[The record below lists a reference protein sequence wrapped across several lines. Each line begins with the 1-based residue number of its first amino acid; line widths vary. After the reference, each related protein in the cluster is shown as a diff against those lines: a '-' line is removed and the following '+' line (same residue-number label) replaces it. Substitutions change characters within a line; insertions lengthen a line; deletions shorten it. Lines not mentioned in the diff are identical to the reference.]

1 MLKNETGK
9 KKSFKKGKKNKTSK
23 LGFPKPGL
31 IS

>member
-9 KKSFKKGKKNKTSK
+9 KRALKKGKKTSK